1 MWHIENYLQEDNLLS
16 NMKIAAYFIL
26 LYEHFEDMVIDT
38 VREFYTSPCIL
49 DRKLFSDIDDAYINL
64 LKEKVEKGEE
74 VGSIPAA
81 FVLAEAEQARAVYQ
95 KEVLGEK
102 KENNARKFRGSLNW
116 LQKHEGIT
124 EAENAKIL
132 KIRDRRNEIT
142 HGLLQKIGEGMT
154 DEDVQMIGEL
164 LSLNQRIGAWKFQ
177 QIDMSIME
185 IELPDGADADDVM
198 GNDDVLLTGIFRIL
212 FCGEGEQFK
221 EVFDKELKNETPI

>member
-1 MWHIENYLQEDNLLS
+1 MWHIENYFQEDNLLS

-49 DRKLFSDIDDAYINL
+49 DGKLFSDIDDAYINL

>member
-49 DRKLFSDIDDAYINL
+49 DGKLFSDIDDAYINL

-102 KENNARKFRGSLNW
+102 KENDARKFRGSLNW

-142 HGLLQKIGEGMT
+142 HGLLKKIGEGLT

-164 LSLNQRIGAWKFQ
+164 LSLNQRIGAWRFQ

>member
-49 DRKLFSDIDDAYINL
+49 DGKLFSDIDDAYINL

-81 FVLAEAEQARAVYQ
+81 FVLAEAEQARTVYQ

-164 LSLNQRIGAWKFQ
+164 LSLNQRIGAWRFQ

>member
-49 DRKLFSDIDDAYINL
+49 DGKQFSDIDDAYINL

-81 FVLAEAEQARAVYQ
+81 FVLAEAEQARTVYQ

-164 LSLNQRIGAWKFQ
+164 LSLNQRIGAWRFQ
-177 QIDMSIME
+177 QIDMPIME

-221 EVFDKELKNETPI
+221 EAFDKELKNETPI

>member
-1 MWHIENYLQEDNLLS
+1 MWHIENYFQEDNLLS

-38 VREFYTSPCIL
+38 VRKFYTSPCIL
-49 DRKLFSDIDDAYINL
+49 DGKLFSDIDDAYINL

-164 LSLNQRIGAWKFQ
+164 LSLNQRIGAWRFQ
-177 QIDMSIME
+177 QIDMPIME

>member
-1 MWHIENYLQEDNLLS
+1 MWHIENYFQEDNLLS

-49 DRKLFSDIDDAYINL
+49 GGKLFSDIDDAYINL

>member
-49 DRKLFSDIDDAYINL
+49 DGKLFSDIDDAYINL
-64 LKEKVEKGEE
+64 LKEKVENGEE

-81 FVLAEAEQARAVYQ
+81 FVLAEAEQARMVYQ

-164 LSLNQRIGAWKFQ
+164 LSLNQRIGAWRFQ

-198 GNDDVLLTGIFRIL
+198 GNDGVLLTGIFRIL

>member
-26 LYEHFEDMVIDT
+26 LYEHFEDLVIDT

-49 DRKLFSDIDDAYINL
+49 DGKLFSDIDDAYINL

-164 LSLNQRIGAWKFQ
+164 LSLNQRIGAWRFQ
-177 QIDMSIME
+177 QIDMPIME